1 MQVVTNWS
9 VTVNEWASLAQ
20 PGNCLVV
27 DLWVQIPSAWDSTEP
42 PQPALMTIIA
52 YVHEDYWTARIGK
65 SADWG
70 YTGIAISGIKPEER
84 IARSY
89 FGNIPAELPYRAD
102 APTGIEV

>member
-27 DLWVQIPSAWDSTEP
+27 DLWVLSQ
-42 PQPALMTIIA
+42 ALGIC
-52 YVHEDYWTARIGK
+52 
-65 SADWG
+65 
-70 YTGIAISGIKPEER
+70 TGIAISGIKPEER